1 MKILI
6 ATYYWPPAGGPGVQR
21 WLGLSR
27 FLQRGGAQVSV
38 LTVDPERA
46 AYPLRDPGL
55 EEKVE
60 PGIQVLRTDNRD
72 AFGLYLKWTG
82 RKEIPFSGFANES
95 ARPGFRQ
102 QLAKWI
108 RGNVFLPDARKGWNR
123 FAFEDARRQHA
134 IDPFHV
140 VITTGP
146 PHSTHLLGMH
156 LQRALNIKWVADF
169 RDPWTDIYYAS
180 ELRPSAL
187 ARWID
192 ARMETRVLRTAD
204 RVYASSP
211 SLLGRLQAK
220 GAGNRAELLTNGYD
234 PEDFPEIPASNP
246 RPHQRPELVYLG
258 TMSRIYTLDGL
269 IEALKRMGDN
279 APVVR
284 LIGVCDAVL
293 RRQIEGSGISA
304 VFEDPIPHS
313 EAVQRMVRADVL
325 LLLIPEQSGNE
336 GIVPGKLF
344 EYVASGRP
352 ILGIGPRQCDAA
364 TLLTQAGAGIFCDYR
379 DASALGQSIEALL
392 EIDGASIELRRGFG
406 RDAQAQ
412 AVLRDLKKLVG

>member
-27 FLQRGGAQVSV
+27 FVQRGGAEVSI
-38 LTVDPERA
+38 LTVDPNQA

-55 EEKVE
+55 ENKVE
-60 PGIQVLRTDNRD
+60 PEIAVFRTDNQD
-72 AFGLYLKWTG
+72 PFGLYLKWTG

-102 QLAKWI
+102 KLAKWI

-123 FAFEDARRQHA
+123 FAYQEAVRQHA
-134 IDPFHV
+134 LEPFDV
-140 VITTGP
+140 LITTGP
-146 PHSTHLLGMH
+146 PHSTHLLGLR
-156 LQRALNIKWVADF
+156 LQRALKIKWVADF

-192 ARMETRVLRTAD
+192 TRMEAQVLRSAD

-220 GAGNRAELLTNGYD
+220 GAGSRAVLLTNGYD
-234 PEDFPEIPASNP
+234 PEDFPGIRSTMA
-246 RPHQRPELVYLG
+246 HTGQRPELVYLG
-258 TMSRIYTLDGL
+258 TMSRIYTLEGL
-269 IEALKRMGDN
+269 IDALKRLADK
-279 APVVR
+279 APVLR
-284 LIGVCDAVL
+284 LIGVCDSVL
-293 RRQIEGSGISA
+293 RQQIEDSGIEA
-304 VFEDPIPHS
+304 VFEDPIPHA
-313 EAVQRMVRADVL
+313 EAVRRMTMADVL
-325 LLLIPEQSGNE
+325 LLLIPEQAGNE

-352 ILGIGPRQCDAA
+352 ILGIGPLHCDAA
-364 TLLTQAGAGIFCDYR
+364 TLMAQAGAGIFCDYR
-379 DASALGQSIEALL
+379 DASGMGNAIKNLL
-392 EIDGASIELRRGFG
+392 QAEGASPEQRRGFG

-412 AVLRDLKKLVG
+412 EVLRDLQDLVR